1 MRNSI
6 VIYSSWGKLMAGL
19 SSDTAGALIQRI
31 CKYSF
36 EDDDTPSGNETVEAM
51 FAMIKDKLDDDAA
64 KYAEVVN
71 KRSEGGKKGMASRWG
86 NTVITNDNTVI
97 TNDNT
102 VITNDNTVI
111 TNDNTPI
118 TQITDTVSD
127 TDTVSVSDKDKKSKR
142 FAPPSLEEVRAYCTE
157 RNNIVDPEAFIDFY
171 ASKGWK
177 VGNQTMKDWK
187 ASVRTWERRSRDKPT
202 DKPKEVPKG
211 HFANERI
218 YNFEEIERKYVKGAK

>member
-6 VIYSSWGKLMAGL
+6 VIYSSWGKLMTGL

-31 CKYSF
+31 CRYSF
-36 EDDDTPSGNETVEAM
+36 EDNDTPSDNETVEAM

-86 NTVITNDNTVI
+86 KRVITSDNTVI

-102 VITNDNTVI
+102 VITS
-111 TNDNTPI
+111 DNTPI

-142 FAPPSLEEVRAYCTE
+142 FAPPSLEEVRAYCME
-157 RNNIVDPEAFIDFY
+157 RNNNVDPEAFIDFY

-187 ASVRTWERRSRDKPT
+187 ASVRTWERRSRDKP
-202 DKPKEVPKG
+202 KEVPKG

-218 YNFEEIERKYVKGAK
+218 YDFEEIERKYVKGAK

>member
-6 VIYSSWGKLMAGL
+6 VIYSSWGKLITGL
-19 SSDTAGALIQRI
+19 SSDAAGSLMQRI

-36 EDDDTPSGNETVEAM
+36 EDDDTPSDNEAVEAM

-86 NTVITNDNTVI
+86 KRVITSDNTVI

-111 TNDNTPI
+111 THDNTPI
-118 TQITDTVSD
+118 TQITVSD

-142 FAPPSLEEVRAYCTE
+142 FAPPSLEEVRAYCME
-157 RNNIVDPEAFIDFY
+157 RNNNVDPEAFIDFY

-218 YNFEEIERKYVKGAK
+218 YDFEEIERKYVKGAK